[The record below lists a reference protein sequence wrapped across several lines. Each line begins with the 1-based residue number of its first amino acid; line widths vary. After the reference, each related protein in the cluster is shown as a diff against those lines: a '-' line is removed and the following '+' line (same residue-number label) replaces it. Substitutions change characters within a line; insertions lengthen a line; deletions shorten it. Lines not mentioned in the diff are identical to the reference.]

1 MTDRIANDEIET
13 APSARPEPWL
23 VGAFLV
29 LFGMAVSAAMPQIS
43 LAVQAAVANAAK
55 AQAPA
60 REASHKPSLR
70 VAGVVMRAADPV
82 VGGAVAPP
90 LAGVRP
96 DEIGRAAVHPRTI
109 DLSALITERIVRA
122 RAPPSRNA

>member
-1 MTDRIANDEIET
+1 MTDRTASDEIET

-60 REASHKPSLR
+60 RETAQKPTSR
-70 VAGVVMRAADPV
+70 VAFAVVRTTDPV
-82 VGGAVAPP
+82 FGGTDALPP
-90 LAGVRP
+90 AAARATGV
-96 DEIGRAAVHPRTI
+96 DQAAVHPRAI
-109 DLSALITERIVRA
+109 DLSALIRERIVRA

>member
-1 MTDRIANDEIET
+1 LTDLTANDEIET

-43 LAVQAAVANAAK
+43 LAVQAAVTNAGK
-55 AQAPA
+55 AQSPA
-60 REASHKPSLR
+60 RETAQKQSSR
-70 VAGVVMRAADPV
+70 VAVAFVRTADPV
-82 VGGAVAPP
+82 FGGADALPP
-90 LAGVRP
+90 HVVWATDLHH
-96 DEIGRAAVHPRTI
+96 AAVHPRAI
-109 DLSALITERIVRA
+109 DLSALIEERIVRA